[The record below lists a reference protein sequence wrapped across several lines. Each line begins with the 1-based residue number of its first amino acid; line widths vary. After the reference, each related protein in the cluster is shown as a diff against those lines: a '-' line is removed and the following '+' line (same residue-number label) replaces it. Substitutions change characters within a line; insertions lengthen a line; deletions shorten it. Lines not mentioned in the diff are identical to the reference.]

1 MNNKILNEVENI
13 VSFIKESDTYKDY
26 IFLKEKLSNNETAMS
41 LINEIKTIQKQLV
54 KKEVNNEDI
63 KDLDNLIKEKE
74 EELNRIPLYIEYI
87 NKQEQLND
95 LYQDIK
101 QRLDD
106 YFYNQLN

>member
-1 MNNKILNEVENI
+1 MNNKILNEVDNI

-26 IFLKEKLSNNETAMS
+26 LFLKEKLSNNETAMS
-41 LINEIKTIQKQLV
+41 LINEIKSIQKEIV
-54 KKEVNNEDI
+54 KKEVNKEDI

-74 EELNRIPLYIEYI
+74 KELNSIPLYIEYL
-87 NKQEQLND
+87 NTQEQLND

>member
-1 MNNKILNEVENI
+1 MNNKILNEVESI

-26 IFLKEKLSNNETAMS
+26 IFLKEKLSNNEKAMS

-74 EELNRIPLYIEYI
+74 EELNKIPLYIEYI

>member
-1 MNNKILNEVENI
+1 MNNKILNEVDNI

-74 EELNRIPLYIEYI
+74 EELNKIPLYIEYI